1 MKRKPWPLV
10 ILAILHFLAPVGNII
25 VNSLYINVSIS
36 TYIHALYLS
45 DEWIKTLIF
54 LLAPILGGILIYICK
69 RWSYYLYLSL
79 MVVPC
84 VYGYFFWLRQP
95 SFELALYLILAY
107 LINLTMV
114 VYFML
119 PQVRQVYFDPRLRWW
134 ETKPRF
140 EVEVDTEIFIQDQVA
155 KGYIKNISEGGV
167 FVETS
172 LVLKVTDNIR
182 INFKY
187 KDTNYM
193 FNGNVVFIKN
203 LDVQKGYGIKLVL
216 NDTDIKNL
224 KKLINIVSE
233 ESLIMV
239 HRIPGDEDTFEYWIK
254 KLFNQKKG
262 LLPETV
268 GPNKS
273 CKEDVHSEKI

>member
-1 MKRKPWPLV
+1 MKRKPWPLI

-25 VNSLYINVSIS
+25 ANSLYVNVSIS

-45 DEWIKTLIF
+45 NEWIKTLIF
-54 LLAPILGGILIYICK
+54 LLAPIVGGILIFICK

-79 MVVPC
+79 MVLPC
-84 VYGYFFWLRQP
+84 VYSYFFWLRQP

-107 LINLTMV
+107 LINFLMV

-140 EVEVDTEIFIQDQVA
+140 EVEVDTEIFIKDQSA
-155 KGYIKNISEGGV
+155 KGYIKNISEGGL

-172 LVLKVTDNIR
+172 LVLKVTDNID

-187 KDTNYM
+187 KDRNYT
-193 FNGNVVFIKN
+193 FNGNVVFVKN
-203 LDVQKGYGIKLVL
+203 LEVRKGYGIKLVL
-216 NDTDIKNL
+216 SDTEINNL
-224 KKLINIVSE
+224 KKLIDIVSE
-233 ESLIMV
+233 ESLIMIN
-239 HRIPGDEDTFEYWIK
+239 RLPGDEDTFEYWIK

-262 LLPETV
+262 LLPERV
-268 GPNKS
+268 EYKKS
-273 CKEDVHSEKI
+273 GKEDVHSGTK